1 MTASAAFFDP
11 WRPAARQYYTEK
23 LEGPLWKNIKIEF
36 SEAGGLYGVYP
47 GVQLDAPELRW
58 LWEAMEAG
66 GKTVSFDLGRPG
78 DGSYQTDQIASI
90 AKRHPELKI
99 VLCHMG
105 QPSRAAERN
114 PELWSA
120 WLEQIRLGTLPNV
133 WFDLSALPYH
143 VQKEEEYPFPSTK
156 RYFDLARGIVGA
168 KKLLWGTDI
177 PWLLGTANSLLAGGV
192 DVMEIT
198 FRTAAAA
205 DSIKAVAESCPDML
219 VGAGTVITLEQ
230 CKKAVDCG
238 AKFIVSPGFDEE
250 VVRWCVENGV
260 AVTPGCVTPTEIMAA
275 MKMGLTVVKFFP
287 AGVYGGLSAMK
298 ALSGPFGG
306 IKFIPTGG
314 VNGQNI
320 GEFIAAPFIHAV
332 GGSWVCPKAD
342 IAAGKFEKITE
353 LCKQAR
359 SAALG
364 FEVAHI
370 GVNCEDAAAAS
381 AVCEK
386 LNEAFDLP
394 VKDGSSS
401 TFASSGIE
409 VMKSMFKG
417 KNGHI
422 AIRTNSVEVAVAEL
436 AKKGFAYDESSAKYK
451 NGRMTVAYLKDEFGG
466 FAVHLL
472 QK

>member
-1 MTASAAFFDP
+1 MNVFERLSVAAVVPVVVLDDVKDAVTTAKA
-11 WRPAARQYYTEK
+11 
-23 LEGPLWKNIKIEF
+23 
-36 SEAGGLYGVYP
+36 
-47 GVQLDAPELRW
+47 
-58 LWEAMEAG
+58 
-66 GKTVSFDLGRPG
+66 
-78 DGSYQTDQIASI
+78 
-90 AKRHPELKI
+90 
-99 VLCHMG
+99 
-105 QPSRAAERN
+105 
-114 PELWSA
+114 
-120 WLEQIRLGTLPNV
+120 
-133 WFDLSALPYH
+133 
-143 VQKEEEYPFPSTK
+143 
-156 RYFDLARGIVGA
+156 
-168 KKLLWGTDI
+168 
-177 PWLLGTANSLLAGGV
+177 LLAGGV

-205 DSIKAVAESCPDML
+205 DSIKAVAEGCPDML

-230 CKKAVDCG
+230 CKKAVECG
-238 AKFIVSPGFDEE
+238 AKFIVAPGFDEE

-275 MKMGLTVVKFFP
+275 MKLGLKVVKFFP

-342 IAAGKFEKITE
+342 IAAGNFEKITE

-364 FEVAHI
+364 FELAHI
-370 GVNCEDAAAAS
+370 GLNCENADAAS

-394 VKDGSSS
+394 VKDGNSSM
-401 TFASSGIE
+401 FASSGIE
-409 VMKSMFKG
+409 VMKTKYLGSS
-417 KNGHI
+417 GHI
-422 AIRTNSVEVAVAEL
+422 AIRTNSVTLAVAEL
-436 AKKGFAYDESSAKYK
+436 EKNGFTCDMQTAKYK
-451 NGRMTVAYLKDEFGG
+451 GERMTAVYLKNEIGG